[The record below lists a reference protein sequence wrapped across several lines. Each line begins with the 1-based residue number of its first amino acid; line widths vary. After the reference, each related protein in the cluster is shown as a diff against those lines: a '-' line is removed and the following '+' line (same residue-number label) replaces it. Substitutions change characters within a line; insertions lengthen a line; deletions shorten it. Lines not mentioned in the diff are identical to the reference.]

1 MSLEI
6 KKISTETIQEERD
19 RIVPLFHIYCT
30 SEYGDEAWTTFMADP
45 VFHKLMT
52 VYHEKYGDSIF
63 KDLADIVASAMNIP
77 IKDLLADFGNFVNT
91 YY

>member
-30 SEYGDEAWTTFMADP
+30 SEYGDEAWATFMTDP
-45 VFHKLMT
+45 VFYKLMT
-52 VYHEKYGDSIF
+52 VYHQKYGDSVF
-63 KDLADIVASAMNIP
+63 KDLVDIVASTMHLS
-77 IKDLLADFGNFVNT
+77 IKDLLKDFGEFVNT